1 MARSSTPFVRCVHF
15 GDEEISVEY
24 RMRKTVVAFVMLL
37 LSGQQIILLATVNMQ
52 ATANNVAQAQ
62 TANAALDNKDVLE
75 MLKAGLAQEI
85 VIAKIK
91 TSVCKFDSSPAA
103 LQELKTAG
111 VPDAVIL
118 AMVKASS
125 SLSVN
130 NGLTDVVPTL
140 KRIEVKL
147 PAGTPVEIETA
158 NSISSADVE
167 NGSLLSFRVVSPVK
181 VNGITL
187 VENGALVT
195 GRIVKAKRSG
205 SFGRGGKLAWSVQDV
220 VAADGKLIS
229 LQFASGAAKGESRA
243 GEVAARTVASGV
255 ALAPLVFFAPFLA
268 PMILLHGVGRKGENA
283 VLAAGRRFEV
293 FVQKDA
299 LISAFAINATAASNP
314 R

>member
-1 MARSSTPFVRCVHF
+1 
-15 GDEEISVEY
+15 
-24 RMRKTVVAFVMLL
+24 MRKTVVAFLMLL
-37 LSGQQIILLATVNMQ
+37 LSGQQIILLAASTDAQ
-52 ATANNVAQAQ
+52 TAAAKNLAQAQ

-75 MLKAGLAQEI
+75 MLKSGLAQEI

-91 TSVCKFDSSPAA
+91 TSICKFDSTPAA

-118 AMVKASS
+118 AMVNASS

-130 NGLTDVVPTL
+130 NGLTNVVPTL

-147 PAGTPVEIETA
+147 AAGTPVEIETA
-158 NSISSADVE
+158 NSITSADVE

-181 VNGITL
+181 VNGVTL
-187 VENGALVT
+187 IENGALVT
-195 GRIVKAKRSG
+195 GRIVKAKRGG

-220 VAADGKLIS
+220 VAADGKLIP
-229 LQFASGAAKGESRA
+229 LQFTSGAAKGESRA

-255 ALAPLVFFAPFLA
+255 LLAPLMVFAPFLA
-268 PMILLHGVGRKGENA
+268 PLILLHGVGKKGENA
-283 VLAAGRRFEV
+283 VLPAGRRFEV

-299 LISAFAINATAASNP
+299 LINAFAADGMAASNP